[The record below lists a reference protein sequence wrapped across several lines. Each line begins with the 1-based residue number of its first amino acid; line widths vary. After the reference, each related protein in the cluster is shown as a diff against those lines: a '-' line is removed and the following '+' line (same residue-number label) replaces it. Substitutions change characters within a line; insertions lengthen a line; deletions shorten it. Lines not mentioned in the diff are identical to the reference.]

1 MPVPIR
7 TGKNNWRKYIL
18 KLRFDYN
25 NMMEDSI
32 GKEGVKAAAFEHN
45 AAAISAAHASVME
58 NRGKGWQEWCEL
70 PFAPEKELDELI
82 SYCGKIG
89 KKAESFVVLGIGGS
103 ALGPLSVATSL
114 LHLRHNELPREKR
127 KAPKLYVEDNVDPER
142 MASLIDVLDLKTA
155 YFNVITKSG
164 ETSETLSQFLILYS
178 ALKKALGAEEAKKH
192 IIVTTTIGKGTLY
205 DVAVKEGFKIF
216 GVGQG
221 VGGRFSVLSSVGLVA
236 FAALGLDVKAML
248 KGAASAAKS
257 AEEKNIRK
265 NPALMSAFLHV
276 QAMNAG
282 KNISVLMPYADS
294 LKYMADFYCQL
305 WAESLGKAEDLAG
318 KTVHVGQTPAKSL
331 GVTDQHSQVQL
342 YTEGPFDK
350 IVTFLAV
357 ENFRTTVVINDD
369 KDIAACDFLKGH
381 TLNELINAER
391 KATEFALKKAN
402 RMNYTVYL
410 PEVNEETI
418 GELLMYF
425 MYQTAFAGALLGI
438 DTFNQ
443 PGVEEGKKATFAMLG
458 RKGYEAKLAEV
469 NAAPHKPEYII

>member
-1 MPVPIR
+1 M
-7 TGKNNWRKYIL
+7 

-32 GKEGVKAAAFEHN
+32 GKEGIKESAFDKN
-45 AAAISAAHASVME
+45 AAAISKAHKSVLD

-70 PFAPEKELDELI
+70 PFAPAEEIDELI
-82 SYCGKIG
+82 SYCGDIG

-103 ALGPLSVATSL
+103 ALGPLSVASSL
-114 LHLRHNELPREKR
+114 IHLHHNELPKDKR
-127 KAPKLYVEDNVDPER
+127 NAPKLYVEDNVDPER
-142 MASLIDVLDLKTA
+142 MASLLDILDFKTS

-178 ALKKALGAEEAKKH
+178 TLKKELGEDEAKNH

-205 DVAVKEGFKIF
+205 DVAAKEGFKIY
-216 GVGQG
+216 GVGKG
-221 VGGRFSVLSSVGLVA
+221 VGGRFSVLSPVGLVA
-236 FAALGLDVKAML
+236 FAVLGLDVKAML
-248 KGAASAAKS
+248 KGAAAAAKS
-257 AEEKNIRK
+257 AEECDVKK
-265 NPALMSAFLHV
+265 NPALMTAFLQV
-276 QAMNAG
+276 EAMKKG

-305 WAESLGKAEDLAG
+305 WAESLGKAVDLNG
-318 KTVHVGQTPAKSL
+318 KTVHVGQTPAKAL

-350 IVTFLAV
+350 VVTFLAV
-357 ENFRTTVVINDD
+357 DDFRTTVVISDD
-369 KDIAACDFLKGH
+369 KDVNACDFLKGH

-402 RMNYTVYL
+402 RMNFTVYL
-410 PEVNEETI
+410 PQVNEETV

-425 MYQTAFAGALLGI
+425 MYQTAFAGAMLNI

-458 RKGYEAKLAEV
+458 RSGYEAKLAEV
-469 NAAPHKPEYII
+469 NAAVHKKDYII

>member
-1 MPVPIR
+1 M
-7 TGKNNWRKYIL
+7 

-25 NMMEDSI
+25 NMMEDAI
-32 GKEGVKAAAFEHN
+32 GKEGIKASAFTKKADAIAAARK
-45 AAAISAAHASVME
+45 SVLDA
-58 NRGKGWQEWCEL
+58 RGTGWQEWCEL
-70 PFAPEKELDELI
+70 PFAPESEIDELI
-82 SYCGKIG
+82 KYCGDIG

-103 ALGPLSVATSL
+103 ALGPLAVASSL
-114 LHLRHNELPREKR
+114 IHLHHNELDKAKR

-178 ALKKALGAEEAKKH
+178 MLKRELGEKEAKKH

-205 DVAVKEGFKIF
+205 EVAAKEGFKIY
-216 GVGQG
+216 GVGKG
-221 VGGRFSVLSSVGLVA
+221 VGGRFSVLSPVGLVT

-248 KGAASAAKS
+248 KGAAAFAKT
-257 AEEKNIRK
+257 AEETDVRR
-265 NPALMSAFLHV
+265 NPALLTAFLKTE
-276 QAMNAG
+276 AMAAG

-294 LKYMADFYCQL
+294 LKYMADFYCQI
-305 WAESLGKAEDLAG
+305 WAESLGKAVDLDG
-318 KTVHVGQTPAKSL
+318 KEVHYGQTPAKAL

-342 YTEGPFDK
+342 YTEGPYDK
-350 IVTFLAV
+350 VVTFLAV
-357 ENFRTTVVINDD
+357 ENYRTKLVISDD
-369 KDIAACDFLKGH
+369 KDVNACDFLKGH

-391 KATEFALKKAN
+391 KATEFALRKAN

-410 PEVNEETI
+410 PSVTEETV

-425 MYQTAFAGALLGI
+425 MYETAFAGALLNI

-458 RKGYEAKLAEV
+458 RKGYEAKLEEV
-469 NAAPHKPEYII
+469 NSAAVKPEYII

>member
-1 MPVPIR
+1 M
-7 TGKNNWRKYIL
+7 

-25 NMMEDSI
+25 NMMEDAI
-32 GKEGVKAAAFEHN
+32 GKEGVKPSAFVKNAARIAAARK
-45 AAAISAAHASVME
+45 SVLD

-70 PFAPEKELDELI
+70 PFAPADEIDELI
-82 SYCGKIG
+82 AYCGGIG

-103 ALGPLSVATSL
+103 ALGPLSVASSL
-114 LHLRHNELPREKR
+114 LHLRHNELPKEKR
-127 KAPKLYVEDNVDPER
+127 KAPKLYVEDNIDPER
-142 MASLIDVLDLKTA
+142 MASLLDVLDLKTA

-178 ALKKALGAEEAKKH
+178 ALKEELGLEEAKKH

-205 DVAVKEGFKIF
+205 DVAVAEGFKVY
-216 GVGQG
+216 GVGKG
-221 VGGRFSVLSSVGLVA
+221 VGGRFSVLSPVGLVA

-248 KGAASAAKS
+248 AGAAAQAQA
-257 AEEKNIRK
+257 AEEQDVLK
-265 NPALMSAFLHV
+265 NPALLTAFLQV
-276 QAMNAG
+276 EAMGKG

-305 WAESLGKAEDLAG
+305 WAESLGKATDLNG

-350 IVTFLAV
+350 VVTFLAV
-357 ENFRTTVVINDD
+357 DEFRTTVVISDD
-369 KDIAACDFLKGH
+369 KSVDACDFLKGR

-391 KATEFALKKAN
+391 RATEFALKKAD
-402 RMNYTVYL
+402 RMNYTIYL
-410 PEVNEETI
+410 PEVTEETV

-425 MYQTAFAGALLGI
+425 MYQTAFAGALLNI

-458 RKGYEAKLAEV
+458 RGGYEAKLQEV
-469 NAAPHKPEYII
+469 NAAVHKKEYIIG